1 MYNWRSA
8 TSLVLTLVTVARAA
22 YPAPPAEES
31 GGQTQASEAAPA
43 LLRIRIGEGDSAV
56 HTAGARSTQP
66 LVVFLTDETGQP
78 VANASVSVRLPEDGP
93 SGMFTSGLR
102 SEVLL
107 TGVDGRAAIRG
118 IQWNR
123 VAGAMAVRITAS
135 KGEARAGIISTQ
147 YLTEPS
153 SAQARRAGAES
164 SSSRP
169 QPSVDSAPRSKWVVV
184 AALVGAAA
192 AGGVA
197 AAARGGRSAAPASGP
212 PPAAT
217 TQPPAPTVSIGAPVI
232 TVGRP

>member
-8 TSLVLTLVTVARAA
+8 AARVLTFVTVAQAA
-22 YPAPPAEES
+22 YPAPPAEVS
-31 GGQTQASEAAPA
+31 GGQAQVSEAAPA
-43 LLRIRIGEGDSAV
+43 LLRIRIVEGDSAV
-56 HTAGARSTQP
+56 HTAGTRSTQP
-66 LVVFLTDETGQP
+66 IVVFLADETGQP
-78 VANASVSVRLPEDGP
+78 VANASVSVRLPEEGP
-93 SGMFTSGLR
+93 SGMFASGLR

-107 TGVDGRAAIRG
+107 SGVDGRVAIRG

-123 VAGAMAVRITAS
+123 LAGAMAVRITAS

-153 SAQARRAGAES
+153 GTQARRAGAET

-169 QPSVDSAPRSKWVVV
+169 QPSVDGGPRSKWVVV

-197 AAARGGRSAAPASGP
+197 AAARGGRSAASAPGP

-217 TQPPAPTVSIGAPVI
+217 TQPPAPTVSIGVPVI

>member
-1 MYNWRSA
+1 MYKWRSA
-8 TSLVLTLVTVARAA
+8 AAHVLTIVTVARAA
-22 YPAPPAEES
+22 YPAPPAEVS
-31 GGQTQASEAAPA
+31 GGQAQVSEAAPA
-43 LLRIRIGEGDSAV
+43 LLRIRIVEGDSAV
-56 HTAGARSTQP
+56 HTAGTRSTQP
-66 LVVFLTDETGQP
+66 IVVFLADETGQP
-78 VANASVSVRLPEDGP
+78 VANASVSVRLPEEGP

-107 TGVDGRAAIRG
+107 TGLDGRVAIRG

-147 YLTEPS
+147 YLTEPAG
-153 SAQARRAGAES
+153 AQARRAGGES
-164 SSSRP
+164 SSPRQ
-169 QPSVDSAPRSKWVVV
+169 QPSVDSGPRSKWVVV

-197 AAARGGRSAAPASGP
+197 AAARGGRGATPAAGP

-217 TQPPAPTVSIGAPVI
+217 TQPPVPTVSIGAPVI

>member
-1 MYNWRSA
+1 MYKWRSA
-8 TSLVLTLVTVARAA
+8 AAHVLTFVTVARAA
-22 YPAPPAEES
+22 YPAPPAEVS
-31 GGQTQASEAAPA
+31 GGQTQVSEAAPA
-43 LLRIRIGEGDSAV
+43 LLRIRIVEGDSAV
-56 HTAGARSTQP
+56 HTAGTRSTQP
-66 LVVFLTDETGQP
+66 IVVFLADETGQP
-78 VANASVSVRLPEDGP
+78 VANASVSVRLPEEGP
-93 SGMFTSGLR
+93 SGMFMSGLR

-118 IQWNR
+118 VQWNR

-147 YLTEPS
+147 YLTEPTG
-153 SAQARRAGAES
+153 APARRAGGES
-164 SSSRP
+164 SSPRP
-169 QPSVDSAPRSKWVVV
+169 QPGVDNGPRSKWVVV

-197 AAARGGRSAAPASGP
+197 AAARGGRGAAPAPGP